1 MLFGVIGILSL
12 LVGFVYLIISL
23 FMKKKKWIPVL
34 IMVIGFALFIV
45 GVSSNEPKSNDK
57 QQTETNKAD
66 DDKKEVSKKEVEK
79 EKMSV
84 EKWDAYKKDFDELVK
99 MSIDANKSIA
109 DLASSYSLEKHNNS
123 IAINVK
129 VNQDIKY
136 VSEEQKQ
143 KAADGLGQVFYGAAS
158 GALATTLGTPDAMSL
173 DIKMHY
179 ANDDVL
185 FAENRMIVNP
195 KEFKVKN

>member
-1 MLFGVIGILSL
+1 MLFGVIGLLSFL
-12 LVGFVYLIISL
+12 AGFVYLIMNL
-23 FMKKKKWIPVL
+23 FMKKKKLIPAL

-45 GVSSNEPKSNDK
+45 GVSSNEPKSDDK

-84 EKWDAYKKDFDELVK
+84 EKWNAYKKDFDELVK

-123 IAINVK
+123 IAVNVK

>member
-66 DDKKEVSKKEVEK
+66 DDKKEVEK

-84 EKWDAYKKDFDELVK
+84 EKWNAYKKDFDELVK

>member
-1 MLFGVIGILSL
+1 MLFGVIGLLSFL
-12 LVGFVYLIISL
+12 AGFVYLIMNL
-23 FMKKKKWIPVL
+23 FMKKKKLIPAL
-34 IMVIGFALFIV
+34 IMVIGFTLFIV
-45 GVSSNEPKSNDK
+45 GVSSNEPKSDDK

-84 EKWDAYKKDFDELVK
+84 EKWNAYKKDFDELVK

-123 IAINVK
+123 IAVNVK